1 MGKLLLVH
9 HKDSQAKKRVT
20 RLTCVKHLLK
30 RKRAIICPKS
40 NAPRSI
46 YGCCLSCIFVCLFC
60 LPQAL
65 PLAASSMTPSPSF
78 QVTCSNCNLRELCMP
93 VGLDAEQM
101 QRVEEVVATRRKV
114 KRGGMLFQN
123 GEEFTSLYA
132 IRTGFFKTCV
142 ATEDGRYQVTGFQ
155 MAGEIIGLDGIVT
168 NHHSC
173 DAIALENAEVCVMPF
188 NRLEEI
194 SREVTALQSHVHKVM
209 SREIVREHSV
219 MLLLG
224 SMRAEERL
232 AAFILNLVQRL
243 HSRGFSSSEL
253 ILRMTREEIGSYL
266 GLKLETVSRTFSKFV
281 EDGMV
286 EVKQRHIRILNQEA
300 LQRLVNNSREG
311 R

>member
-1 MGKLLLVH
+1 M
-9 HKDSQAKKRVT
+9 
-20 RLTCVKHLLK
+20 
-30 RKRAIICPKS
+30 
-40 NAPRSI
+40 
-46 YGCCLSCIFVCLFC
+46 
-60 LPQAL
+60 
-65 PLAASSMTPSPSF
+65 

-93 VGLDAEQM
+93 MGLDPEQM

-114 KRGGMLFQN
+114 KRGDMLFQN
-123 GEEFTSLYA
+123 GEAFTSLYA

-155 MAGEIIGLDGIVT
+155 MAGEIVGLDGIVT

-243 HSRGFSSSEL
+243 HARGFSSSEL

-286 EVKQRHIRILNQEA
+286 EVKQRHVRIIDPDA
-300 LQRLVNNSREG
+300 LQRLVNTSREN

>member
-1 MGKLLLVH
+1 M
-9 HKDSQAKKRVT
+9 
-20 RLTCVKHLLK
+20 
-30 RKRAIICPKS
+30 
-40 NAPRSI
+40 
-46 YGCCLSCIFVCLFC
+46 
-60 LPQAL
+60 
-65 PLAASSMTPSPSF
+65 
-78 QVTCSNCNLRELCMP
+78 
-93 VGLDAEQM
+93 GLDPEQM

-123 GEEFTSLYA
+123 GEAFTSLYA

-155 MAGEIIGLDGIVT
+155 MAGEIVGLDGIVT

-243 HSRGFSSSEL
+243 HARGFSSSEL

-286 EVKQRHIRILNQEA
+286 EVKQRHVRIIDPDA
-300 LQRLVNNSREG
+300 LQRLVNTSREN